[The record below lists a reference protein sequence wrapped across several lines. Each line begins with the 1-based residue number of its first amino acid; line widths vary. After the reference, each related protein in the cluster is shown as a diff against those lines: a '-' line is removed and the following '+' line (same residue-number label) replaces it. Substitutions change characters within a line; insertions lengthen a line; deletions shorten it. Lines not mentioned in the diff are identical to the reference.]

1 MFPGYI
7 VTVRKTET
15 AESGEFAFA
24 NFLQTIQLSLI
35 NLILQGQSE
44 YYLQANNMMHAGIVG

>member
-7 VTVRKTET
+7 VTVRKMEMV
-15 AESGEFAFA
+15 ESGELFAVT

-35 NLILQGQSE
+35 NLILHGQSE
-44 YYLQANNMMHAGIVG
+44 YSLQVNKMMPAGT